1 MQVLLFFEM
10 ENNPIGI
17 FDSGIGG
24 LTVAH
29 AIQEKLPNEQLIYF
43 GDTAH
48 LPYGDKEPYS
58 IKHYSTEI
66 AKFLLEK
73 KVKLIVIACHTA
85 SSVAFKEVS
94 KVVGN
99 RALVLNVVDPVIAAL
114 QKLRDPEHLVGI
126 IGTKGTIGSNI
137 YPHKLSKLNKSLKL
151 ACLETPLLCPMI
163 EEGFINDQI
172 SQTVIN
178 TYLSEKVL
186 KNITHM
192 VLACTHYPLIKAQI
206 THYYKG
212 NINIIDPSEVVAETA
227 KNLLKEANL
236 LRKESSGLD
245 HHFYVSDYTQSFE
258 QSTRYF
264 FGEKVTLEKGNI
276 WS

>member
-1 MQVLLFFEM
+1 MK
-10 ENNPIGI
+10 NYPIGI

-29 AIQEKLPNEQLIYF
+29 AIQEKLPDEQLIYF

-85 SSVAFKEVS
+85 SSVAFEEVS
-94 KVVGN
+94 RIVGD
-99 RALVLNVVDPVIAAL
+99 RALVLNVVDPVVAEL
-114 QKLRDPEHLVGI
+114 QKLNSTEDLVGI

-137 YPHKLSKLNKSLKL
+137 YPNKLATVNQKLKL

-178 TYLSEKVL
+178 TYLNETVL
-186 KNITHM
+186 NEITHM
-192 VLACTHYPLIKAQI
+192 VLACTHYPLIKQQI
-206 THYYKG
+206 SQYYHDK
-212 NINIIDPSEVVAETA
+212 INIIDPSEVVAKAVKTQLE
-227 KNLLKEANL
+227 KANL
-236 LRKESSGLD
+236 LRETSRAAE
-245 HHFYVSDYTQSFE
+245 HHFYVSDYTKSFE

-264 FGEKVTLEKGNI
+264 FGEKVRLEKGSI

>member
-1 MQVLLFFEM
+1 MN
-10 ENNPIGI
+10 NNPIGI

-29 AIQEKLPNEQLIYF
+29 AIQQKLPDEQLIYF

-66 AKFLLEK
+66 AKFLLER

-85 SSVAFKEVS
+85 SSVAFEEVS
-94 KVVGN
+94 KVVGD
-99 RALVLNVVDPVIAAL
+99 RALVLNVVDPVVAEL
-114 QKLRDPEHLVGI
+114 QKLESSKNQVGI

-137 YPHKLSKLNKSLKL
+137 YPDKLAKVNQKLKL

-178 TYLSEKVL
+178 TYLSEPIL
-186 KNITHM
+186 SEINHI
-192 VLACTHYPLIKAQI
+192 VLACTHYPLIKQQI
-206 THYYKG
+206 TQYYHNKV
-212 NINIIDPSEVVAETA
+212 NIIDPSEVVAKAVKAQLE
-227 KNLLKEANL
+227 EANL
-236 LRKESSGLD
+236 LREGSAELE
-245 HHFYVSDYTQSFE
+245 HHFYVSDYTTSFE

-264 FGEKVTLEKGNI
+264 FGEKVRLEKGSI